1 MIILHISIQSDPVHK
16 YFIFTDTTTTPDDAV
31 KLLIQRI
38 DTFAVA
44 HHGEFTFFRD
54 GVKNPHTTRAFRV
67 VTNKNFRIRLRG
79 YQVSKSVVV

>member
-1 MIILHISIQSDPVHK
+1 MIILHIGIQSDPINK
-16 YFIFTDTTTTPDDAV
+16 YIIFTDTTTTPEDAV

-54 GVKNPHTTRAFRV
+54 RVKNPYTTRAFRV
-67 VTNKNFRIRLRG
+67 LTNKKFRIRLSG
-79 YQVSKSVVV
+79 ISSE

>member
-54 GVKNPHTTRAFRV
+54 RVKKNLHYQGFSCSNEQKFQDKV
-67 VTNKNFRIRLRG
+67 VRDIK
-79 YQVSKSVVV
+79 

>member
-1 MIILHISIQSDPVHK
+1 MIILHIGIQSDPINK
-16 YFIFTDTTTTPDDAV
+16 YIIFTDTTTTPEDAV

-54 GVKNPHTTRAFRV
+54 TTRAFRV
-67 VTNKNFRIRLRG
+67 LTNKNFRIRLSG
-79 YQVSKSVVV
+79 ISSE